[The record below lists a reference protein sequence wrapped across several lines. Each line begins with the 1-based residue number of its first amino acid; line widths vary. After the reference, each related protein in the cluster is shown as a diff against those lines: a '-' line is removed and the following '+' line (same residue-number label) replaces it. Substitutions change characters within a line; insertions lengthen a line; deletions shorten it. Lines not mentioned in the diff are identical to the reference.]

1 MNYYKYNIV
10 LTPDNQEFR
19 EIVIASFGDLGFES
33 FVEQEDKIEAY
44 LPENNKNVSD
54 DLINELSFSPMFEYA
69 YSKELIKDQNW
80 NEEWEKNYFKPLL
93 IADKCLVRAPFH
105 TDYPNAEY
113 EIIIEPNMAFGTG
126 NHETTSL
133 MIEHLLEMDLNAKSL
148 LDMGC
153 GTGILSILA
162 SMKGCS
168 SIVAVDIDKWAY
180 EGTIEN
186 SKLNNIDNIE
196 ALIGDVSSVENTH
209 FDIVLANIHKN
220 VLIDDMPKYK
230 TLLNKNGLL
239 IMSGFYDHDLVDIER
254 IAVSLGFK
262 SHKKKIKNRWV
273 AIAYLAENT
282 K

>member
-1 MNYYKYNIV
+1 
-10 LTPDNQEFR
+10 
-19 EIVIASFGDLGFES
+19 
-33 FVEQEDKIEAY
+33 
-44 LPENNKNVSD
+44 
-54 DLINELSFSPMFEYA
+54 
-69 YSKELIKDQNW
+69 LIKDQNW